1 MQDRYYDE
9 GTEEFFLLEQYEK
22 MIRFE
27 RPMAALYNKSK
38 KHLELII
45 KKTGDSFILK
55 IKSDQYGLTTFFVEA
70 VVCGSNEIIPD
81 DQNEIHIKNLDPI
94 HVRNILPSF
103 INTHWPELMNVP
115 ITVYNSQQ
123 DMKSGINPVFHLNK
137 PGQIEP
143 TKPAKAS

>member
-1 MQDRYYDE
+1 
-9 GTEEFFLLEQYEK
+9 
-22 MIRFE
+22 
-27 RPMAALYNKSK
+27 MAALYNKSK